1 MSAETWFKREVR
13 HTREYVV
20 KREADGI
27 IDEAREDLSK
37 CGSGGLEF
45 GNAIGGLEDLA
56 GWYGAKGCVAVLDGD
71 MTGYELVDRAC
82 LYRFW
87 AIQLLARAYD
97 LDERP
102 NKGPRGLLVDQ
113 IARCWMHA
121 EAMGV
126 TAIRESL
133 DALIVRVDSGYGG
146 VSGRQMNALGTL
158 VAHYATNRD
167 ARSLERDGWAPIG
180 TYRAAT
186 TNNVTERDYEAFA
199 SYHQRNLD
207 GSGFPAF
214 HSDPYRLAALELL
227 AIARRTGVP
236 VSGQHPLITSP
247 LARAR
252 DVETIAVPDE
262 LQPVLAVARDLGL

>member
-1 MSAETWFKREVR
+1 
-13 HTREYVV
+13 VV

-121 EAMGV
+121 EAIGL

-146 VSGRQMNALGTL
+146 VSGRRMNALGTL
-158 VAHYATNRD
+158 VAHYATKRD
-167 ARSLERDGWAPIG
+167 VRSLERDGWARIES
-180 TYRAAT
+180 YRAAT
-186 TNNVTERDYEAFA
+186 TNAVTERDYEAFA
-199 SYHQRNLD
+199 AYHQRNLD
-207 GSGFPAF
+207 GSGYPAF
-214 HSDPYRLAALELL
+214 WSEPHRLAALELL
-227 AIARRTGVP
+227 AIARRTRVP

-252 DVETIAVPDE
+252 DVETLAVPDE
-262 LQPVLAVARDLGL
+262 PASARGCPRSRAVSAYSVSANSFASIL